1 MMDSDQWRE
10 MLDAR
15 RSDAGKTGRERAPL
29 PPDASEVE
37 RYVCEHST
45 HPGFRAIADVP
56 QPDMA
61 LLRCKH
67 IGEVGTDFPTPI
79 AEARELGARYGF
91 ELIPRD
97 RWAPGRR
104 TT

>member
-1 MMDSDQWRE
+1 MDSREWQE

-15 RSDAGKTGRERAPL
+15 RGAGKSEHERAPL
-29 PPDASEVE
+29 PADASEVE

-45 HPGFRAIADVP
+45 HPGFRAIAEVP

-61 LLRCKH
+61 LIRCKH
-67 IGEVGTDFPTPI
+67 IGEPGRDFVTPI
-79 AEARELGARYGF
+79 EEAKELCARYGV
-91 ELIPRD
+91 EVIARD

-104 TT
+104 TKE

>member
-1 MMDSDQWRE
+1 MQMDSGRWDD

-15 RSDAGKTGRERAPL
+15 RGAGTSQSERAPL

-61 LLRCKH
+61 LIRCKH
-67 IGEVGTDFPTPI
+67 IGEAGHDFLTPI
-79 AEARELGARYGF
+79 AEARELCARYGVK
-91 ELIPRD
+91 LIPRKT
-97 RWAPGRR
+97 WAPGPR
-104 TT
+104 TK